1 MRKHKDNAADAAA
14 LLAEFE
20 KERWLPEERPDSKLT
35 TIYQPSSEQLRLRDR
50 PQAYFFLAARSAQLM
65 RQRTSRSRHQR
76 TDHK

>member
-50 PQAYFFLAARSAQLM
+50 PQAGGLYFFPRRPLSPVDAA
-65 RQRTSRSRHQR
+65 
-76 TDHK
+76 KNK